1 MLQHTGRILYSILLP
16 LLLMA
21 GLGALIQRYRPLS
34 VETLARVSMW
44 LLVPS
49 FLLVKI
55 YDSDIPWDEIGLI
68 ALVFLIVLGTLGL
81 LLFAGGRAMSA
92 PNETVAAAI
101 LGSVVFNAGNF
112 GIPVAHLLYV
122 EGGTRFGGQPDTDA
136 GLHVQALVVMLSNLL
151 IWVLGYMVLAVA
163 KGGLAREALGIFR
176 LPMPY
181 ALAGSFVLRE
191 IRLRWFDGADF
202 LPVWASF
209 PLRSLSGALVP
220 MMLVALGAQL
230 ARGGRWRRWRAVV
243 PIAIIKLLA
252 VPALIGGAVYAFGLW
267 PWPGTQL
274 IIGAAAPTA
283 VNTLILTVELDGDA
297 ELTGDV
303 VFWTTV
309 FSGVTVA
316 GVIAVVTALGAA

>member
-1 MLQHTGRILYSILLP
+1 MLQHTGQILYNILLP
-16 LLLMA
+16 LLLMV
-21 GLGALIQRYRPLS
+21 GLGTLLQRYQPLS
-34 VETLARVSMW
+34 VGTLARVSMW

-49 FLLVKI
+49 FLLIKI
-55 YDSDIPWDEIGLI
+55 YDSDIPWGEIALI
-68 ALVFLIVLGTLGL
+68 ALVFLIVLGALGV
-81 LLFAGGRAMSA
+81 LLFASGRAMGA

-122 EGGTRFGGQPDTDA
+122 EGGTLFGGQPDADA
-136 GLHVQALVVMLSNLL
+136 GLHVHALVVMLSNLL
-151 IWVLGYMVLAVA
+151 IWILGYVVLAVA
-163 KGGLAREALGIFR
+163 KGGRAREALGIFK

-181 ALAGSFVLRE
+181 ALVAAFVLRE
-191 IRLRWFDGADF
+191 IRLRRFGGVDF
-202 LPVWASF
+202 LPIWAAF

-220 MMLVALGAQL
+220 MMLVALGAHL
-230 ARGGRWRRWRAVV
+230 ARGARWRRWREVV
-243 PIAIIKLLA
+243 PIAFVKLLA
-252 VPALIGGAVYAFGLW
+252 VPALIGAAVYAFGLW
-267 PWPGTQL
+267 PWPGAQL

-316 GVIAVVTALGAA
+316 GVIAVVTTLGAA

>member
-1 MLQHTGRILYSILLP
+1 MLHHTGQILYHILLP
-16 LLLMA
+16 LLLMV
-21 GLGALIQRYRPLS
+21 GFGTLLQRYQSLS
-34 VETLARVSMW
+34 LETLARISMY

-49 FLLVKI
+49 FLLVRI
-55 YDSDIPWDEIGLI
+55 YDSDIPWGEIGLI
-68 ALVFLIVLGTLGL
+68 ALVFLVVLGILGV
-81 LLFAGGRAMSA
+81 LLFAGGRAFRA
-92 PNETVAAAI
+92 PNKTVAAVI
-101 LGSVVFNAGNF
+101 LGSIVFNAGNF

-122 EGGTRFGGQPDTDA
+122 EGGTLFQGQPDTEA

-151 IWVLGYMVLAVA
+151 VWFLGYVVLAVA
-163 KGGLAREALGIFR
+163 KGGRAREALRIFK
-176 LPMPY
+176 LPIPY
-181 ALAGSFVLRE
+181 ALVASFVLRE
-191 IRLRWFDGADF
+191 IRLRSFNGADF

-230 ARGGRWRRWRAVV
+230 ARGARWRHWREVM
-243 PIAIIKLLA
+243 PIAFVKLLA
-252 VPALIGGAVYAFGLW
+252 LPALIGAAAYAFGLW
-267 PWPGTQL
+267 PWPGAHL
-274 IIGAAAPTA
+274 VIGAAAPTA
-283 VNTLILTVELDGDA
+283 VNTLILTIELDGDA

>member
-1 MLQHTGRILYSILLP
+1 MLHHTGQILYNILLP
-16 LLLMA
+16 LLLMV
-21 GLGALIQRYRPLS
+21 GFGTLLQRYQSLS
-34 VETLARVSMW
+34 LETLARISMY

-55 YDSDIPWDEIGLI
+55 YDSDIPWGQIGLI
-68 ALVFLIVLGTLGL
+68 ALVFLIVLGVLGV
-81 LLFAGGRAMSA
+81 LLFTSSRAIGA
-92 PNETVAAAI
+92 PNKTIAAVI
-101 LGSVVFNAGNF
+101 LGSIVFNAGNF

-122 EGGTRFGGQPDTDA
+122 EGGTLFAGQPNTEA

-151 IWVLGYMVLAVA
+151 VWILGYAVLAVA
-163 KGGLAREALGIFR
+163 KGGHAREALGILK
-176 LPMPY
+176 LPIPY
-181 ALAGSFVLRE
+181 ALVSSFVLRE
-191 IRLRWFDGADF
+191 IRLRSFNGVDF

-230 ARGGRWRRWRAVV
+230 AKGARWRRWREVV
-243 PIAIIKLLA
+243 PVAFVKLLA
-252 VPALIGGAVYAFGLW
+252 LPALIGAAAYALGLW
-267 PWPGTQL
+267 PWPGAHL

-283 VNTLILTVELDGDA
+283 VNTLILTIELDGDA

-303 VFWTTV
+303 VFWTTI

>member
-1 MLQHTGRILYSILLP
+1 MLHHTGQILYHILLP
-16 LLLMA
+16 LLLMV
-21 GLGALIQRYRPLS
+21 GFGTLLQRYQSLS
-34 VETLARVSMW
+34 LETLARISMY

-49 FLLVKI
+49 FLLVRI
-55 YDSDIPWDEIGLI
+55 YDSDIPWGEIGLI
-68 ALVFLIVLGTLGL
+68 ALVFLIVLGVLGV
-81 LLFAGGRAMSA
+81 LLFAGGRAFRA
-92 PNETVAAAI
+92 PNKTVAAVI
-101 LGSVVFNAGNF
+101 LGSIVFNAGNF

-122 EGGTRFGGQPDTDA
+122 EGGTLFQGQPDTEA

-151 IWVLGYMVLAVA
+151 VWFLGYVVLAVA
-163 KGGLAREALGIFR
+163 KGGRAREALRIFK
-176 LPMPY
+176 LPIPY
-181 ALAGSFVLRE
+181 ALVASFVLRE
-191 IRLRWFDGADF
+191 IRLRSFNGADF

-230 ARGGRWRRWRAVV
+230 ARGARWRHWREVM
-243 PIAIIKLLA
+243 PIAFVKLLA
-252 VPALIGGAVYAFGLW
+252 LPALIGAAAYAFGLW
-267 PWPGTQL
+267 PWPGAHL
-274 IIGAAAPTA
+274 VIGAAAPTA
-283 VNTLILTVELDGDA
+283 VNTLILTIELDGDA